1 MATAPRAEHWPKRDE
16 RHAAYLSV
24 IPLTDPAVF
33 IAHCTANDFFSQTQ
47 SSDRHTSCPATT
59 SFPSGHAPA
68 RLRYEPR
75 SRCWCCRAGG
85 AGCGGS
91 SRTGRGGPETV
102 LLAVHCPSDVIAG
115 LAEAAPGRQR

>member
-1 MATAPRAEHWPKRDE
+1 VATDPRPEHWPKRDE
-16 RHAAYLSV
+16 RHAAYLAV

-68 RLRYEPR
+68 RLRYEPP
-75 SRCWCCRAGG
+75 SRCWCWCWCWHAWG
-85 AGCGGS
+85 AGVWWQLPYRS
-91 SRTGRGGPETV
+91 WWP
-102 LLAVHCPSDVIAG
+102 
-115 LAEAAPGRQR
+115 